1 MTLQN
6 GNEVASA
13 STSRGIRR
21 THDSLEDAVE
31 GGKAKGTH
39 SSVKKSRVAV
49 AVDSVPSASQSD
61 PVQEVPIDGKQK
73 KASRR
78 SRRPKG
84 KGKQRAQSG
93 DEYDSG
99 DSEASVPLS
108 IVKASQAINT
118 VDRPHVY
125 VEDKSRVEQV
135 VADREVTSSRPL
147 GDHRAVQEQRGTP
160 HTIPLPPVQ
169 ATLQDQIA
177 HGQRVASQALV
188 LASQEAMSRD
198 AVSKAVIA
206 LVSDNHALR
215 TKNQALLKRVKT
227 VEDAVILVAAEC
239 DRVLAA
245 QNGYLEAL
253 LTDYLVPTAKA
264 INIERPNLSTVVKS
278 ISSSGPYGSDTSD
291 SNLAESVLVDHK
303 LARHKEIL
311 EEWSIYRP
319 MLERVALG
327 RDYLWEKR
335 E

>member
-1 MTLQN
+1 MISQG
-6 GNEVASA
+6 GNAVA

-21 THDSLEDAVE
+21 THDSLEDVAE
-31 GGKAKGTH
+31 GDQPKDAH
-39 SSVKKSRVAV
+39 SSAKKFRVAV
-49 AVDSVPSASQSD
+49 YSAPSASTSD
-61 PVQEVPIDGKQK
+61 QVQEQPTDDKQK
-73 KASRR
+73 KARR
-78 SRRPKG
+78 YKG

-93 DEYDSG
+93 DEYDSA

-108 IVKASQAINT
+108 IVKASQAII
-118 VDRPHVY
+118 DRPHVH
-125 VEDKSRVEQV
+125 VGDKPRVEQV
-135 VADREVTSSRPL
+135 VADREVISSGPF
-147 GDHRAVQEQRGTP
+147 GDHRVVQKQTGTP
-160 HTIPLPPVQ
+160 HISPLPPVQ

-227 VEDAVILVAAEC
+227 VEDAVTFVAAEC

-278 ISSSGPYGSDTSD
+278 ILNSGPYGSDTSD
-291 SNLAESVLVDHK
+291 SNLAESVLVDHST
-303 LARHKEIL
+303 L
-311 EEWSIYRP
+311 
-319 MLERVALG
+319 
-327 RDYLWEKR
+327 RDL
-335 E
+335 